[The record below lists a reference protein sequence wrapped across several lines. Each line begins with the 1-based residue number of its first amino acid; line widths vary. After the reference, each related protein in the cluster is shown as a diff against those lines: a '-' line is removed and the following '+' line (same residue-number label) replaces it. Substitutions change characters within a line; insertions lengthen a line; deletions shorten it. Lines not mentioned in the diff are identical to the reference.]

1 MGKLRTAE
9 ATCNDIT
16 NSGECKLTP
25 GTLLN
30 LPAKCGGAFE
40 ALAIPGQKK
49 KDYPGKFSTEF
60 VGSTT
65 RDGAFLS
72 RTYSAR
78 LRAAACTT
86 QGLCFVPVDIGFALH
101 RAALHR
107 FAFPSI
113 WPLLYFAN
121 SRLAPPLAAFQSSP
135 ALRIPPTVSPLS
147 SPASPPLT
155 RALFPD
161 SRYFRIGMKP
171 TGEKDAQRKGRRE
184 MKFKEVSI
192 K

>member
-1 MGKLRTAE
+1 MQTDAR
-9 ATCNDIT
+9 
-16 NSGECKLTP
+16 
-25 GTLLN
+25 TLLN
-30 LPAKCGGAFE
+30 LPAKCGGAFK
-40 ALAIPGQKK
+40 ALAIRRQKKK

-65 RDGAFLS
+65 RDGAFPS

-101 RAALHR
+101 RGALHR

-121 SRLAPPLAAFQSSP
+121 SRLTPPLAAFQSSP
-135 ALRIPPTVSPLS
+135 PPYPSHTAHDFTAF
-147 SPASPPLT
+147 SPASPSDP
-155 RALFPD
+155 RALSRFAVFPHRD
-161 SRYFRIGMKP
+161 ETDWREGCA
-171 TGEKDAQRKGRRE
+171 TKGTE
-184 MKFKEVSI
+184 GNEI
-192 K
+192 